1 MISPDKDCHLC
12 DLCRKRTNL
21 VLPTGDLGS
30 PVVLV
35 GEAIA
40 PPRPLPSGR
49 VYDCCELFLV
59 FFLISLSKPL

>member
-35 GEAIA
+35 GEA
-40 PPRPLPSGR
+40 PGENEDL
-49 VYDCCELFLV
+49 
-59 FFLISLSKPL
+59 